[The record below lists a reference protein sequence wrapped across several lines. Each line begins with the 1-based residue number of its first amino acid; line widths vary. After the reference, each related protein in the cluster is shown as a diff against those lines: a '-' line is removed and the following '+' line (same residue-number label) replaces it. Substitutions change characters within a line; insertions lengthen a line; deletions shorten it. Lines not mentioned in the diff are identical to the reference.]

1 MGCFRLCVP
10 CFMFHIP
17 MLKKI
22 FPILVF
28 TLLLFS
34 ATSPALAQFGLDK
47 SGPKAGYS
55 EGANVYA
62 VISTVISI
70 VLSLAGL
77 AFLAIMFYAG
87 LRWMT
92 ARGNEEFITK
102 AKSAMFGALIGFILV
117 TVSYGLSAFIFGR
130 LIQ

>member
-1 MGCFRLCVP
+1 
-10 CFMFHIP
+10 MF
-17 MLKKI
+17 KKI

-28 TLLLFS
+28 ILLLFS
-34 ATSPALAQFGLDK
+34 AASPALAQNFGLEATAQ
-47 SGPKAGYS
+47 KAQYS
-55 EGANVYA
+55 KTDIYST
-62 VISTVISI
+62 ISTVISI

-117 TVSYGLSAFIFGR
+117 IVSYGLSAFIFGR

>member
-1 MGCFRLCVP
+1 
-10 CFMFHIP
+10 

-117 TVSYGLSAFIFGR
+117 TVSYGLSAFIFDR
-130 LIQ
+130 LIK